1 MVREWSL
8 NLENMGGKKGLKDPL
23 GFKQDT
29 DAVMVRQSRDN
40 TRQTQV
46 EAYERV
52 SETGD
57 KRAQYPP
64 NTLFHLFTE
73 SMGVRKVTAESGA
86 NVPLHHVD
94 DRQLTLHLHDHVH
107 RLVRD

>member
-46 EAYERV
+46 ETYERV
-52 SETGD
+52 STTTD
-57 KRAQYPP
+57 SIAANLS
-64 NTLFHLFTE
+64 NTLLYLFTE
-73 SMGVRKVTAESGA
+73 SLGVCKVTSESGP
-86 NVPLHHVD
+86 NVPLYNVD
-94 DRQLTLHLHDHVH
+94 DR
-107 RLVRD
+107 